1 MSGQKPFDQG
11 GEGSFGGQ
19 STSGDNRRDS
29 DTLTSDRDDDQ
40 RSTGQSTDKPSDE
53 GFIGS
58 QSGSEVTGG
67 QDFAKQG
74 RGALDKEDA
83 NEDDS
88 GSSGSTSGGSGI

>member
-1 MSGQKPFDQG
+1 MSGQKPSDQG

-19 STSGDNRRDS
+19 SASGDTRRDS

-40 RSTGQSTDKPSDE
+40 RSTGQSTDKSSDE

-58 QSGSEVTGG
+58 QSGSGATGG
-67 QDFAKQG
+67 QDFAKEG
-74 RGALDKEDA
+74 RGALDEEDA

-88 GSSGSTSGGSGI
+88 GPSGSTSGGSGI